1 MEVAK
6 MPNMSYCRFTNT
18 ATDLRDCL
26 DTIRRDEKLSN
37 SEADAGKEMFRE
49 FLGFCR
55 NYDIIDEYDGE
66 IVDDLFDGMQ
76 V

>member
-26 DTIRRDEKLSN
+26 NTIRRGERLSA
-37 SEADAGKEMFRE
+37 SEADAGRKMFLD
-49 FLGFCR
+49 FLSFCQS
-55 NYDIIDEYDGE
+55 YDIIDGYDSE
-66 IVDDLFDGMQ
+66 ILDDLFNGIRK
-76 V
+76 